1 MRRYIGWIGLKLL
14 AIILHAMYSQIYPR
28 YSKHGQRK
36 MTIPQKMT
44 IITIAKALGL
54 TYREMETLARDL
66 RDVLGIKEVT
76 TFQNLHAFAKKIKLG
91 EIQDII
97 EAIALVVLRNRER
110 RELGIL
116 IDSTGFQIMDATSYY
131 NYRAQ
136 RAADFFK
143 LHVVMDEETR
153 VIILATPSDRYCHD
167 SEPFWNYFL
176 PELERLAK
184 TFGFRIH
191 YVSADSAYASNK
203 AYEEVRARLKAIPS
217 IKPCKRR
224 GVPRRGLM
232 ATYWRMRN
240 LPWLRRYS
248 NARWVLEAMFKV
260 FKRLF
265 GCYVRGRSW
274 FSRCLELLF
283 KALTWNALILLGT
296 LWQSLTR

>member
-1 MRRYIGWIGLKLL
+1 MKKYIGWEALKLL
-14 AIILHAMYSQIYPR
+14 ALVLHAIYGQIYPK

-44 IITIAKALGL
+44 IITIAKALGY
-54 TYREMETLARDL
+54 TYREMETLAREL
-66 RDVLGIKEVT
+66 REVLGIKRVT
-76 TFQNLHAFAKKIKLG
+76 TFQNLHTFAKKIKPR

-97 EAIALVVLRNRER
+97 EAVTIIILKNRT
-110 RELGIL
+110 RELGVL

-143 LHVVMDEETR
+143 LHVVMDEEMR

-167 SEPFWNYFL
+167 SEPFWSYFL
-176 PELERLAK
+176 PELERLSK
-184 TFGFRIH
+184 VFGFRIR

-203 AYEEVRARLKAIPS
+203 AYREVRKRLNAIPG
-217 IKPCKRR
+217 IKPCRRR

-232 ATYWRMRN
+232 AAYWTMRG
-240 LPWLRRYS
+240 LPWFRRYS

-274 FSRCLELLF
+274 LSRCLELLF
-283 KALTWNALILLGT
+283 KVLAWNVLILLGT
-296 LWQSLTR
+296 LWRSLTG